1 MTDETTIKVENLW
14 KQYGLPM
21 PKILNKFKQNLIGK
35 GLSSVN
41 HWALKDITF
50 EVKRGETLGIIGPN
64 GAGKSTLLKVLAG
77 VTPAN
82 RGSVKVKGKVFPMI
96 ELNAGIHPELTGR
109 ENVYLLGAIMG
120 FSRREIEVSMPHIE
134 DFIELGEW
142 FNKPVR
148 MYSSGMLARLGFG
161 VAMNVDADVLLVD
174 EVLAVGDLRFQRK
187 CYKRMQKLKEEGV
200 TVLFVS
206 HNIRQ
211 VERLCETALMLND
224 GKVLMQDRA
233 TSVAEAYYNLID
245 EETRLKVKA
254 ERSPRDT
261 AHCLSSGEL
270 FIEHVEVQNLKG
282 ETVDSIAS
290 GEGVHLVLRVRT
302 VCPIE
307 QPIVGIGL
315 VSTDMITVASFSN
328 DGVSNRPSFH
338 GIATMHC
345 TVPTLTLNP
354 GVYSIRVKVI
364 DKKGSTLFTG
374 HELAVI
380 KVVRQDRERETL
392 LPYGGFLRLEVMWEP

>member
-142 FNKPVR
+142 CNKPVR

-345 TVPTLTLNP
+345 TVPTLPLNP